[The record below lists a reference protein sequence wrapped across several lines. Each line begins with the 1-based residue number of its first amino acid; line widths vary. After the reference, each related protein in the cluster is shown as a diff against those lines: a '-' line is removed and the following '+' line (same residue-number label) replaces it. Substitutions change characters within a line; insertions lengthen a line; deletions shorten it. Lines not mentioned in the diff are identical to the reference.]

1 MEFLYKVIPDLIS
14 RILSL
19 LQSSRLRH
27 EYYEILEEHEIMWT
41 ALNDIS
47 RMGKNTPV
55 GDHAD
60 KIKDLI
66 NLKHRTKHK
75 NYKIGDR

>member
-1 MEFLYKVIPDLIS
+1 
-14 RILSL
+14 
-19 LQSSRLRH
+19 
-27 EYYEILEEHEIMWT
+27 MWT